1 MEIIFS
7 RHAKRRAK
15 LYNIDIEDITEIIYS
30 SGIKETKKEHEI
42 EIIDDRFLRKYGLP
56 MKIVVKKEGEQIIVI
71 TNYPLKRG
79 RNEN

>member
-7 RHAKRRAK
+7 RHSKRRAK
-15 LYNIDIEDITEIIYS
+15 LYNIDLEDITEIIQS
-30 SGIKETKKEHEI
+30 SDINETKEEQEI
-42 EIIDDRFLRKYGLP
+42 EIIDDKFLQKYELS
-56 MKIVVKKEGEQIIVI
+56 MKIVVKKEGDKIVVI